1 MDLRKI
7 TVPLA
12 RSLLEQGHPPAKVA
26 QMLQECASDYMR
38 QAAKH
43 QHSADAIRKALKKKE
58 FQA

>member
-1 MDLRKI
+1 MDLRRI
-7 TVPLA
+7 RVPWA
-12 RSLLEQGHPPAKVA
+12 RTLLEQGYPPAKVA
-26 QMLQECASDYMR
+26 AMLQDAASDHMR